1 MNRPISNYATLVFD
15 CDGVVLESNR
25 IKTEAFHQA
34 ALPYGEAAAQA
45 LVDYH
50 IARGG
55 VSRYLKFQHFLDEI
69 APQGQSGPDLGALL
83 EAYAAAVKVGLM
95 ECDIAP
101 GLQELRAAC
110 PDQTWMIASGGD
122 QNELRRIF
130 AARDLDGLFDG
141 GIFGSPDSKETI
153 LAREARSGNLQTP
166 ALFLGDSKY
175 DHIAAAGAGLDF
187 VFVSGWSEFADWPEY
202 TRRHELRVVPDLAG
216 LTAD

>member
-1 MNRPISNYATLVFD
+1 MNGPVSNYATLVFD
-15 CDGVVLESNR
+15 CDGVVLDSNR
-25 IKTEAFHQA
+25 IKTDAFYQA

-69 APQGQSGPDLGALL
+69 VPQGHGGPDLDALL
-83 EAYAAAVKVGLM
+83 KAYAAAVRVGLM

-101 GLQELRAAC
+101 GLRELRAAC
-110 PDQTWMIASGGD
+110 PDQRWMIASGGD
-122 QNELRRIF
+122 QNELRQIF

-141 GIFGSPDSKETI
+141 GIFGSPDSKEII
-153 LAREARSGNLQTP
+153 LAREAQSGNLQTP

-187 VFVSGWSEFADWPEY
+187 VFVSGWSEFDGWPKY
-202 TRRHELRVVPDLAG
+202 TRRHGLSIVADLAG
-216 LTAD
+216 LTAS